1 MKKRRF
7 LALLLAL
14 TLLLCAC
21 GTKKTPLEQTAAYL
35 RDATPE
41 PTFGSLTGDWTVFG
55 LARSGVKVPANYYE
69 TYYKNVTAA
78 VAEAGGRLSETKYTE
93 YSRLVLALTA
103 IGRDPRDVGGYDLL
117 MPLADFD
124 RTTTQ
129 GVNGAI
135 FALLA
140 LDSGSYEIPENPDAA
155 VQATRE
161 GYVEEILSRQNEDGG
176 WSLAGGTS
184 DVDLTAMALQ
194 ALAKYRGGAAVSG
207 AVERGLAWLAWE
219 QEPDGTFISWDTVS
233 SESVSQVI
241 VALTEL
247 GISLDDERFVK
258 NGATVVDVLLR
269 FQLDDGSFSHTP
281 GSGSDLLAST
291 QALYALAAAQRQ
303 QDGKPALYDMT
314 DTVN

>member
-1 MKKRRF
+1 MKKIRF

-21 GTKKTPLEQTAAYL
+21 GAKKTPLEQTAAYL

-41 PTFGSLTGDWTVFG
+41 PTFGSLIGDWTVFG

-103 IGRDPRDVGGYDLL
+103 IGRDPRNVGGYDLL

-124 RTTTQ
+124 RTTAQ

-140 LDSGSYEIPENPDAA
+140 LDFGGYEIVENPDTA
-155 VQATRE
+155 VQAIRE
-161 GYVEEILSRQNEDGG
+161 GYGEEILSRQNEDGSYRH
-176 WSLAGGTS
+176 SLNGGSDQMNEQVLYAQATIQHAETGETTLYDIS
-184 DVDLTAMALQ
+184 DVMQ
-194 ALAKYRGGAAVSG
+194 
-207 AVERGLAWLAWE
+207 
-219 QEPDGTFISWDTVS
+219 
-233 SESVSQVI
+233 
-241 VALTEL
+241 
-247 GISLDDERFVK
+247 
-258 NGATVVDVLLR
+258 
-269 FQLDDGSFSHTP
+269 
-281 GSGSDLLAST
+281 
-291 QALYALAAAQRQ
+291 
-303 QDGKPALYDMT
+303 
-314 DTVN
+314 